1 MFLKSYNNL
10 KSVHR
15 PNLFYNIDNW
25 QAISFL
31 TIQQK
36 HIITQLVSLHNTNFC
51 LCFSIFF
58 FQVNKPKVIKL
69 HQWTYNF
76 RYIITMRPKKA
87 KFNIFWYLF
96 SDGRSPK
103 EDLEWR
109 IRVKIISAFS
119 YQITVLSKFLLIV
132 DRHQK

>member
-58 FQVNKPKVIKL
+58 SSQQTKSHQIASVNIQLPLYNHYEPK
-69 HQWTYNF
+69 T
-76 RYIITMRPKKA
+76 A

>member
-58 FQVNKPKVIKL
+58 KVNKPKVIKL

-76 RYIITMRPKKA
+76 RYITTMSQKRQNST
-87 KFNIFWYLF
+87 FFDIF

-109 IRVKIISAFS
+109 IRVKISAFS